1 MTFLNYGYIAY
12 VVAFSDLENLNMQ
25 IAETQGRTGV
35 LAETIF
41 FPFFCARLN
50 PVLFEKDFQNVLM
63 NKMCL

>member
-41 FPFFCARLN
+41 FSFFLRKIESCII
-50 PVLFEKDFQNVLM
+50 
-63 NKMCL
+63 